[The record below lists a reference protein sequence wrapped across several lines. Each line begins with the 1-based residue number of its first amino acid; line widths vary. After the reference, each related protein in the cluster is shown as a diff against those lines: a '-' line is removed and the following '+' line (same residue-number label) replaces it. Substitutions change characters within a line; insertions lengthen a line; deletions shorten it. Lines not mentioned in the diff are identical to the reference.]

1 MADALT
7 KAEDRFIEAI
17 GSAIE
22 FWGFKSVLGHVW
34 AWLYLSDDEPRDAA
48 AIGRRLRLSKAAVST
63 TLKELER
70 WGCVRRFR
78 RPGQR
83 RELFEAESD
92 IWAMVSRVFREREL
106 PRVRGAL
113 DEFDRIAAE
122 LGRVPAGARSRAKE
136 MSARVERLSSLAR
149 VALELLTAALE
160 QGLGDLASLSAA
172 PGPRRRTPPAA
183 DR

>member
-7 KAEDRFIEAI
+7 HAEDRFIEAI

-34 AWLYLSDDEPRDAA
+34 AWLYLSEEPRDAA

-63 TLKELER
+63 SLKELER

-83 RELFEAESD
+83 RELFEAETD
-92 IWAMVSRVFREREL
+92 VWTMVSRVFRDREL
-106 PRVRGAL
+106 PRVRRAL
-113 DEFDRIAAE
+113 EVFDRIAAD
-122 LGRVPAGARSRAKE
+122 LGHAPAPARARAKP
-136 MSARVERLSSLAR
+136 MAARVERLAALAR

-160 QGLGDLASLSAA
+160 QGLGDLAALSAA
-172 PGPRRRTPPAA
+172 PDRPRRKPRAGAP
-183 DR
+183 